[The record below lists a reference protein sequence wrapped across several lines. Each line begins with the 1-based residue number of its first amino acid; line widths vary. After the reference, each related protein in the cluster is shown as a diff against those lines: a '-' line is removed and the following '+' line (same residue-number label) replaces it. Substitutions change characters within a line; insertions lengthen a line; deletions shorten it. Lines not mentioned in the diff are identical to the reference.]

1 MPTKYPIVLAHGLFG
16 FAELKLAG
24 SYLPPIHYWR
34 GIQEALTASGTEV
47 ITATVPPSGT
57 IAERAAQLRR
67 NILASSKGRPVN
79 IIAHSMGG
87 LDARYMISKSRT
99 KRTLLEQQQQ
109 QDPQDGKHHGDEGET
124 EGMRGGGGGV
134 EDRSKRSEGNEGKQ
148 VENDV
153 NVRALVTIAT
163 PHHGSAY
170 ADHLLSLIGPARLP
184 PLYHAW
190 TAATGLGTGAFDQLT
205 RTYMAARF
213 NPATRDDPATRY
225 FSYGAALRRKPPL
238 LSPFRGSHKVILRE
252 EGPNDG
258 LVSVDSARWGSY
270 KGTLEGV
277 NHLDLIN
284 WTNRLRWTI
293 RRWMGEPEP

>member
-1 MPTKYPIVLAHGLFG
+1 MPAKHPIVLAHGLFG

-34 GIQEALTASGTEV
+34 GIQEALTAHGREV

-67 NILASSKGRPVN
+67 NILDASHGRPVN

-99 KRTLLEQQQQ
+99 NRASLAAAEKERQHQQHQHQQHQQHQQQE
-109 QDPQDGKHHGDEGET
+109 KHEEQHT
-124 EGMRGGGGGV
+124 
-134 EDRSKRSEGNEGKQ
+134 

-170 ADHLLSLIGPARLP
+170 ADYLLAQIGPTHLP
-184 PLYHAW
+184 TLYHAW
-190 TAATGLGTGAFDQLT
+190 TATTGLGTGAFDQLT
-205 RTYMAARF
+205 RTYMRDTF
-213 NPATRDDPATRY
+213 NPATPDDPNTAY
-225 FSYGAALRRKPPL
+225 FSYGAALVRKPPL
-238 LSPFRGSHKVILRE
+238 LSPFRASHGVLVRE
-252 EGPNDG
+252 EGANDG
-258 LVSVDSARWGSY
+258 LVSVDSARWGTY

>member
-1 MPTKYPIVLAHGLFG
+1 MPAKYPIVLAHGLFG

-34 GIQEALTASGTEV
+34 GIQEALTAHGREV

-67 NILASSKGRPVN
+67 NILDASHGRPVN

-99 KRTLLEQQQQ
+99 NRASLAAAENEQQQNQ
-109 QDPQDGKHHGDEGET
+109 
-124 EGMRGGGGGV
+124 
-134 EDRSKRSEGNEGKQ
+134 KRSQHEEQ
-148 VENDV
+148 HTVENDV

-170 ADHLLSLIGPARLP
+170 ADHLLAQIGPTHLP
-184 PLYHAW
+184 ALYRAW
-190 TAATGLGTGAFDQLT
+190 TATTGLGTGAFDQLT
-205 RTYMAARF
+205 RIYMRDTF
-213 NPATRDDPATRY
+213 NPATPDDPATAY
-225 FSYGAALRRKPPL
+225 FSYGAALVRKPPL
-238 LSPFRGSHKVILRE
+238 LSPFRASHGVLVRE
-252 EGPNDG
+252 EGANDG
-258 LVSVDSARWGSY
+258 LVSVDSARWGTY

>member
-1 MPTKYPIVLAHGLFG
+1 MPAKYPIVLAHGLFG

-34 GIQEALTASGTEV
+34 GIQEALTAHGREV

-67 NILASSKGRPVN
+67 NILDASHGRPVN

-87 LDARYMISKSRT
+87 LDARYMISKSRST
-99 KRTLLEQQQQ
+99 NRSNNSLAAAAAQKEDQQQQ
-109 QDPQDGKHHGDEGET
+109 NREKSQGDKGQPFT
-124 EGMRGGGGGV
+124 T
-134 EDRSKRSEGNEGKQ
+134 

-170 ADHLLSLIGPARLP
+170 ADHLLAQIGPTHLP
-184 PLYHAW
+184 ALYRAW
-190 TAATGLGTGAFDQLT
+190 TATTGLGTGAFDQLT
-205 RTYMAARF
+205 RTYMRDTF
-213 NPATRDDPATRY
+213 NPATPDDPATAY
-225 FSYGAALRRKPPL
+225 FSYGAALVRKPPL
-238 LSPFRGSHKVILRE
+238 LSPFRASHAVLVRE

-258 LVSVDSARWGSY
+258 LVSVDSARWGTY

>member
-34 GIQEALTASGTEV
+34 GIQEALVASGTEV

-67 NILASSKGRPVN
+67 NILAASKGRPVN

-99 KRTLLEQQQQ
+99 KRTLLEQKQQQ
-109 QDPQDGKHHGDEGET
+109 QHD
-124 EGMRGGGGGV
+124 GGGGEKGNR
-134 EDRSKRSEGNEGKQ
+134 ERRGESSESEEGEGKEGKQ

-163 PHHGSAY
+163 PHHGSSY
-170 ADHLLSLIGPARLP
+170 ADFLLSLIGPTRLP

-190 TAATGLGTGAFDQLT
+190 TATTGLGTGAFDQLT
-205 RTYMAARF
+205 RKYMAERF

-225 FSYGAALRRKPPL
+225 FSYGAALVRKPPL